1 MKKEEQLI
9 IGLTGGIA
17 TGKSTVSNY
26 LAEKYLIPVLDADLI
41 ARTAVTINS
50 PIFQNIVNRYGKNI
64 LLNDDNLNRKKLGQ
78 IIFNN
83 QAEKTWLE
91 NQIHP
96 FVVDFLQ
103 SQIKLLSNPIIVL
116 SIPLLFE
123 ARMTNLVNTIWVV
136 TCDFSTQLSRLKKR
150 NNLTEDE
157 AISRINSQM
166 PLAEK
171 TKLANI
177 VIDNNKNVADLYN
190 QIDVIMSIKI
200 YKNYLS
206 FPP

>member
-1 MKKEEQLI
+1 MIKKEQII

-41 ARTAVTINS
+41 AREAVTINS
-50 PIFQNIVNRYGKNI
+50 PIFQKIVNRYGKNI
-64 LLNDDNLNRKKLGQ
+64 LLDQGNLNREKLGN

-83 QAEKTWLE
+83 YQEKNWLE

-96 FVVDFLQ
+96 FVRDSLL
-103 SQIKLLSNPIIVL
+103 SQMKKLSNPIILL

-123 ARMTNLVNTIWVV
+123 AKMTNLVTQIWVV
-136 TCDFSTQLSRLKKR
+136 NCNFATQLSRLQNR
-150 NNLTEDE
+150 NNLTQAE
-157 AISRINSQM
+157 AISRIKSQM

-171 TKLANI
+171 IKLAD
-177 VIDNNKNVADLYN
+177 VILHNNQNLTDLYN
-190 QIDVIMSIKI
+190 QIDIIIISRF
-200 YKNYLS
+200 YQY
-206 FPP
+206 F

>member
-1 MKKEEQLI
+1 MKKGEQLI

-64 LLNDDNLNRKKLGQ
+64 LLDDDNLNRKKLGQ

-123 ARMTNLVNTIWVV
+123 VKMTNLVNTIWVV
-136 TCDFSTQLSRLKKR
+136 TCNLSTQLSRLKRR

-171 TKLANI
+171 STLADI
-177 VIDNNKNVADLYN
+177 VIDNSNNLADLYK
-190 QIDVIMSIKI
+190 QIDLIMSSYVK
-200 YKNYLS
+200 
-206 FPP
+206 

>member
-41 ARTAVTINS
+41 ARKAVTINY

-64 LLNDDNLNRKKLGQ
+64 LLNDSNLNREKLGQ

-83 QAEKTWLE
+83 QVEKAWLE

-96 FVVDFLQ
+96 FVINFLQ
-103 SQIKLLSNPIIVL
+103 SEIKLLSNPIIVL

-123 ARMTNLVNTIWVV
+123 AKMTNLVNIIWVV
-136 TCDFSTQLSRLKKR
+136 TCNFSTQISRLKSR
-150 NNLTEDE
+150 NNLTEDQ

-171 TKLANI
+171 SKLADI
-177 VIDNNKNVADLYN
+177 VIDNNNNLADLYE
-190 QIDVIMSIKI
+190 QIDLIMSSYVK
-200 YKNYLS
+200 
-206 FPP
+206 